1 MAKRQPKPVLSPDAQ
16 QALSL
21 YDNLLSHHQDLRP
34 STCRNYL
41 SDIQQFMAWYEHRHL
56 QNFYISHITTPTL
69 TRYRTY
75 LQQEVQCKPATINRY
90 LVSLKRYFAW
100 LTEQSLLDRNPAHPI
115 KLVKAVEQASHRMD
129 DQQESAFVAT
139 VQHGRRL
146 RDIVLITLM
155 LHTGLRVGEVCSLQW
170 HDVASHPR
178 SGHLKIWGK
187 RHKYREVP
195 LNSTARRGLEEL
207 KSQHKQDG
215 DLSTFVFAS
224 IRTGDCL
231 TPRAIGFIVKKY
243 ARQAGLPD
251 LHPHDLRHRFGYRM
265 AESTPLHRLA
275 QIMGH
280 DSLDTTMIYVQSTQQ
295 DLQSSVEKIAWE

>member
-1 MAKRQPKPVLSPDAQ
+1 
-16 QALSL
+16 
-21 YDNLLSHHQDLRP
+21 
-34 STCRNYL
+34 
-41 SDIQQFMAWYEHRHL
+41 
-56 QNFYISHITTPTL
+56 
-69 TRYRTY
+69 
-75 LQQEVQCKPATINRY
+75 

-195 LNSTARRGLEEL
+195 LNSTARRVLEEL
-207 KSQHKQDG
+207 KTQHKQDG

-243 ARQAGLPD
+243 ARQAGLMLLIRLKNKD
-251 LHPHDLRHRFGYRM
+251 RVALSFCLYSFLLRW
-265 AESTPLHRLA
+265 PLVTRTLPLGQPA
-275 QIMGH
+275 VRRKDGPNPV
-280 DSLDTTMIYVQSTQQ
+280 LNATWG
-295 DLQSSVEKIAWE
+295 LPK